1 MTSLTIEKG
10 GKRRP
15 WKLAAADDH
24 HIRMFHAEG
33 KSDAD
38 LAYILSRS
46 LSAICRR
53 RKVLGLKRNVKS
65 GAKKGEYK
73 HSEEAKA
80 KIGAAA
86 AKRWQ
91 EDDGYRVSTLASLQ
105 QGRKASKYNGW
116 HIPTDPEIRRYYF
129 KVRKLFRSKYARAAV
144 AEVMSKE
151 ASPAG

>member
-1 MTSLTIEKG
+1 M
-10 GKRRP
+10 RRP

-24 HIRMFHAEG
+24 HILKFHAEG

-73 HSEEAKA
+73 HSDEAKA
-80 KIGAAA
+80 KIGAAT

-91 EDDGYRVSTLASLQ
+91 TDETYRVKIMQSLQ
-105 QGRKASKYNGW
+105 KGRKASKYNGW
-116 HIPTDPEIRRYYF
+116 HIPADPDERRYYF
-129 KVRKLFRSKYARAAV
+129 KVRKLFGSKYARAAV
-144 AEVMSKE
+144 AQTMSKGSSQR
-151 ASPAG
+151 A

>member
-24 HIRMFHAEG
+24 HILKFHAEG

-65 GAKKGEYK
+65 GAKKGEFK
-73 HSEEAKA
+73 HSDEAKA
-80 KIGAAA
+80 KIGAATL
-86 AKRWQ
+86 KRWR
-91 EDDGYRVSTLASLQ
+91 ENESYRVNTMEALQ
-105 QGRKASKYNGW
+105 QGRRNAKYNGW
-116 HIPTDPEIRRYYF
+116 HIPADPDERRYYF
-129 KVRKLFRSKYARAAV
+129 KVRKMFGSKYARAAV
-144 AEVMSKE
+144 AQTMSKE